1 MTVIV
6 ADVWVLKPADSGP
19 ALEVAL
25 PVACPDTLIGIR
37 KLPVKAARSAG
48 DVKTVVMGEESLVC
62 GAKSLPLVPPSSR
75 APSKGAALKLSAIG
89 GIVIG
94 IAPLGTLI
102 DRLAVV
108 VPVIVPLEAPRF
120 SAWNSEL

>member
-1 MTVIV
+1 VIV
-6 ADVWVLKPADSGP
+6 ADVWVTKPADSAP
-19 ALEVAL
+19 PLDAAL

-37 KLPVKAARSAG
+37 KLPVNAARSAG
-48 DVKTVVMGEESLVC
+48 DVKTVVTGAELLVC

-75 APSKGAALKLSAIG
+75 VPSKGAALKLSAIG

-102 DRLAVV
+102 DRFAVV
-108 VPVIVPLEAPRF
+108 VPVIVPLEPPRF
-120 SAWNSEL
+120 SAWNAVL